1 LHQPSFDTDSR
12 NPRGNARRA
21 LRAAFFAALAVVAAL
36 ALAACGGSSSSGG
49 SGSTSG
55 TTSSDST
62 GVATAKQAV
71 AALSAPVKF
80 VAPGPA
86 INVGSKLRGKTIYV
100 VANGLN
106 FPFVQAMLGSLKQG
120 AQLVGAKVIAVDGAG
135 DASKASNLVEQGVGR
150 KVDLIVIQSFP
161 AEQLTASLKSA
172 KAAGIPVV
180 EVSGRDP
187 QSPPAALA
195 AVGVKAIAS
204 FCYRCAGEQMAQ
216 FAVAN
221 TGGKVNSVL
230 FDVPEIGVSKLERDG
245 YTTELEKLCPSCK
258 VKVVQAPLAQW
269 TKGLPSLTTSVL
281 QRDPGVNV
289 LVPLYDAMVSLME
302 PAVAA
307 AQASNSV
314 QVVTYNATQP
324 ALTMLGKK
332 NLVSGDVGGMNA
344 WLGWATMDQIARLLS
359 GNEPAADTKIP
370 HRLFAA
376 GNIASVDLTKPEPTW
391 YGQLDLAGEYGK
403 LWGVR

>member
-1 LHQPSFDTDSR
+1 VT
-12 NPRGNARRA
+12 
-21 LRAAFFAALAVVAAL
+21 
-36 ALAACGGSSSSGG
+36 
-49 SGSTSG
+49 
-55 TTSSDST
+55 
-62 GVATAKQAV
+62 
-71 AALSAPVKF
+71 ALSQPVRF
-80 VAPGPA
+80 TPAGPA
-86 INVGSKLRGKTIYV
+86 IKVGSKLRGKTIYV

-106 FPFVQAMLGSLKQG
+106 FPFVQAMLGALKEG
-120 AQLVGAKVIAVDGAG
+120 AHLVGAKVIAVDGAG

-187 QSPPAALA
+187 QNPPAALS

-221 TGGKVNSVL
+221 TAGQVNSVL
-230 FDVPEIGVSKLERDG
+230 FDVPEIGVSALEREG
-245 YTTELEKLCPSCK
+245 YTSELKKLCPSCK

-281 QRDPGVNV
+281 QRDPNVNV
-289 LVPLYDAMVSLME
+289 LVPLYDAMVSIME

-307 AQASNSV
+307 AQASGNV
-314 QVVTYNATQP
+314 QVVTYNATRP
-324 ALTMLGKK
+324 ALTMLKKK
-332 NLVSGDVGGMNA
+332 NLVTGDVGGMNA

-359 GNEPAADTKIP
+359 GNQPVADTKIP
-370 HRLFAA
+370 HRLFASES
-376 GNIASVDLTKPEPTW
+376 IASVALTKPEPTW
-391 YGQLDLAGEYGK
+391 YGALDLATEYGK